1 MLMNEILF
9 SNIFLTLLIL
19 SCATEV
25 YLSIRQNNSAIKHSL
40 TVPNDFKKIIKI
52 KDHTKAAAYTSAKTK
67 INIAGLIVQAL
78 FLYVITLGGWINEL
92 NAILSAYLSNE
103 IIQGVALI
111 LIIMILSSLIE
122 LPLGLYKTFVVDE
135 KFGFNKMTI
144 SLFISDL
151 FKQSIVSLIIVIP
164 VIYIALWIFG
174 NLGESWW
181 IWLWVFFSI
190 FNVVMLAVYPLYI
203 APLFNKFNPMVDKE
217 LKSKIEILLKKC
229 GFESDGLF
237 VMNGSL
243 RSTHGNAYFTG
254 FGKAKRIVFFDTLLE
269 RLTHNEILAVLA
281 HELGHFAHNHVKKR
295 IFALFLISFVGLY
308 LLDFLKTNEW
318 FYFGLGVT
326 EQSNATALLLFVLIS
341 PLVLFFIRP
350 IITFYSR
357 KNEYEADAY
366 ACKYTPAS
374 DLKNSLIK
382 LYRDNAST
390 LTPDNLYS
398 AFYDSH
404 PPAIARIG
412 ALERQKK

>member
-1 MLMNEILF
+1 MNEILF

-350 IITFYSR
+350 IMAFYSR

-382 LYRDNAST
+382 LYRDKAST

>member
-1 MLMNEILF
+1 MNEILF

-92 NAILSAYLSNE
+92 NAILSAYLSGE

-203 APLFNKFNPMVDKE
+203 APLFNKFNPMIDKE

-350 IITFYSR
+350 IMAFYSR

-390 LTPDNLYS
+390 LTPDSLYS

>member
-1 MLMNEILF
+1 MNEILF

-67 INIAGLIVQAL
+67 INIVGLIVQAL
-78 FLYVITLGGWINEL
+78 FLYLITLGGWINEF
-92 NAILSAYLSNE
+92 NTIISAYFSNE

-122 LPLGLYKTFVVDE
+122 LPLGLYKTFIVDE
-135 KFGFNKMTI
+135 KFGFNKMTL

-151 FKQSIVSLIIVIP
+151 FKQSMVSLIIVVP
-164 VIYIALWIFG
+164 VIYVALWIFG

-203 APLFNKFNPMVDKE
+203 APLFNKFNPMMDKE

-350 IITFYSR
+350 IMAFYSR

-390 LTPDNLYS
+390 LTPDSLYS

-404 PPAIARIG
+404 PPAIARIS
-412 ALERQKK
+412 ALEIQKK

>member
-1 MLMNEILF
+1 MNEILF

-92 NAILSAYLSNE
+92 NAILSAYLSGE

-350 IITFYSR
+350 IMAFYSR

-390 LTPDNLYS
+390 LTPDSLYS

>member
-1 MLMNEILF
+1 MNEILF

-25 YLSIRQNNSAIKHSL
+25 YLSIRQNNSAIKHSH

-350 IITFYSR
+350 IMAFYSR

>member
-1 MLMNEILF
+1 MNEILF
-9 SNIFLTLLIL
+9 SNIFLTLLVL

-67 INIAGLIVQAL
+67 INIVGLIVQAL
-78 FLYVITLGGWINEL
+78 FLYLITLGGWINEF
-92 NAILSAYLSNE
+92 NTIISAYFSSE

-122 LPLGLYKTFVVDE
+122 LPLGLYKTFIVDE
-135 KFGFNKMTI
+135 KFGFNKMTL

-151 FKQSIVSLIIVIP
+151 FKQSMVSLIIVVP
-164 VIYIALWIFG
+164 VIYVALWIFG

-203 APLFNKFNPMVDKE
+203 APLFNKFNPMMDKE

-350 IITFYSR
+350 IMAFYSR

-390 LTPDNLYS
+390 LTPDSLYS

-404 PPAIARIG
+404 PPAIARIS
-412 ALERQKK
+412 ALEIQKK

>member
-1 MLMNEILF
+1 MNEILF

-67 INIAGLIVQAL
+67 INIVGLIVQAL
-78 FLYVITLGGWINEL
+78 FLYLITLGGWINEF
-92 NAILSAYLSNE
+92 NTIISAYFSSE

-122 LPLGLYKTFVVDE
+122 LPLGLYKTFIVDE
-135 KFGFNKMTI
+135 KFGFNKMTL

-151 FKQSIVSLIIVIP
+151 FKQSMVSLIIVVP
-164 VIYIALWIFG
+164 VIYVALWIFG

-203 APLFNKFNPMVDKE
+203 APLFNKFNPMMDKE

-350 IITFYSR
+350 IMAFYSR

-390 LTPDNLYS
+390 LTPDSLYS

-404 PPAIARIG
+404 PPAIARIS
-412 ALERQKK
+412 ALEIQKK

>member
-1 MLMNEILF
+1 MNEILF

-67 INIAGLIVQAL
+67 INIVGLIVQAL
-78 FLYVITLGGWINEL
+78 FLYLITLGGWINEF
-92 NAILSAYLSNE
+92 NTIISAYFSSE

-122 LPLGLYKTFVVDE
+122 LPLGLYKTFIVDE
-135 KFGFNKMTI
+135 KFGFNKMTL

-151 FKQSIVSLIIVIP
+151 FKQSMVSLIIVVP
-164 VIYIALWIFG
+164 VIYVALWIFG
-174 NLGESWW
+174 NLGELWW

-203 APLFNKFNPMVDKE
+203 APLFNKFNPMMDKE

-350 IITFYSR
+350 IMAFYSR

-390 LTPDNLYS
+390 LTPDSLYS

-404 PPAIARIG
+404 PPAIARIS
-412 ALERQKK
+412 ALEIQKK

>member
-1 MLMNEILF
+1 MNEILF

-52 KDHTKAAAYTSAKTK
+52 KDHTKAASYTSAKTK

-92 NAILSAYLSNE
+92 NAILSAYLSGE

-174 NLGESWW
+174 NLGESLW

-203 APLFNKFNPMVDKE
+203 APLFNKFNPHD
-217 LKSKIEILLKKC
+217 
-229 GFESDGLF
+229 
-237 VMNGSL
+237 
-243 RSTHGNAYFTG
+243 R
-254 FGKAKRIVFFDTLLE
+254 
-269 RLTHNEILAVLA
+269 
-281 HELGHFAHNHVKKR
+281 
-295 IFALFLISFVGLY
+295 
-308 LLDFLKTNEW
+308 
-318 FYFGLGVT
+318 
-326 EQSNATALLLFVLIS
+326 
-341 PLVLFFIRP
+341 
-350 IITFYSR
+350 
-357 KNEYEADAY
+357 
-366 ACKYTPAS
+366 
-374 DLKNSLIK
+374 
-382 LYRDNAST
+382 
-390 LTPDNLYS
+390 
-398 AFYDSH
+398 
-404 PPAIARIG
+404 
-412 ALERQKK
+412 

>member
-1 MLMNEILF
+1 MNEILF

-67 INIAGLIVQAL
+67 INIAGLIAQAL

-350 IITFYSR
+350 IMAFYSR

>member
-1 MLMNEILF
+1 MNEILF

-25 YLSIRQNNSAIKHSL
+25 YLCIRQNNSAIKHSL

-67 INIAGLIVQAL
+67 INIVGLIVQAL
-78 FLYVITLGGWINEL
+78 FLYLITLGGWINEF
-92 NAILSAYLSNE
+92 NSIISAYFSSE
-103 IIQGVALI
+103 IIQGVTLI
-111 LIIMILSSLIE
+111 LSIMILSSLIE
-122 LPLGLYKTFVVDE
+122 LPLGLYKTFIVDE
-135 KFGFNKMTI
+135 KFGFNKMTL

-151 FKQSIVSLIIVIP
+151 FKQSMVSLIIVVP
-164 VIYIALWIFG
+164 VIYVALWIFG

-203 APLFNKFNPMVDKE
+203 APLFNKFNPMMDKE

-350 IITFYSR
+350 IMAFYSR

-390 LTPDNLYS
+390 LTPDSLYS

-404 PPAIARIG
+404 PPAIARIS
-412 ALERQKK
+412 ALEIQKK

>member
-1 MLMNEILF
+1 MNEILF

-92 NAILSAYLSNE
+92 NAILSAYLSGE

-350 IITFYSR
+350 IMAFYSR

>member
-1 MLMNEILF
+1 MNEILF

-67 INIAGLIVQAL
+67 INIVGLIVQAL
-78 FLYVITLGGWINEL
+78 FLYLITLGGWINEF
-92 NAILSAYLSNE
+92 NTIISAYFSSE

-122 LPLGLYKTFVVDE
+122 LPLGLYKTFIVDE
-135 KFGFNKMTI
+135 KFGFNKMTL

-151 FKQSIVSLIIVIP
+151 FKQSMVSLIIVVP
-164 VIYIALWIFG
+164 VIYVALWIFG

-203 APLFNKFNPMVDKE
+203 APLFNKFNPMMDKE

-318 FYFGLGVT
+318 FYFGLGVS

-350 IITFYSR
+350 IMAFYSR

-390 LTPDNLYS
+390 LTPDSLYS

-404 PPAIARIG
+404 PPAIARIS
-412 ALERQKK
+412 ALEIQKK

>member
-1 MLMNEILF
+1 MNEILF

-67 INIAGLIVQAL
+67 INIVGLIVQAL
-78 FLYVITLGGWINEL
+78 FLYLITLGGWINEF
-92 NAILSAYLSNE
+92 NTIISAYFSSE

-122 LPLGLYKTFVVDE
+122 LPLGLYKTFIVDE
-135 KFGFNKMTI
+135 KFGFNKMTL

-151 FKQSIVSLIIVIP
+151 FKQSIVSLIIVVP
-164 VIYIALWIFG
+164 VIYVALWIFG

-203 APLFNKFNPMVDKE
+203 APLFNKFNPMMDKE

-318 FYFGLGVT
+318 FYFSLGVT

-350 IITFYSR
+350 IMAFYSR

-390 LTPDNLYS
+390 LTPDSLYS

-404 PPAIARIG
+404 PPAIARIS
-412 ALERQKK
+412 ALEIQKK

>member
-1 MLMNEILF
+1 MNEILF

-67 INIAGLIVQAL
+67 INIVGLIVQAL
-78 FLYVITLGGWINEL
+78 FLYLITLGGWINEF
-92 NAILSAYLSNE
+92 NTIISTYFSSE

-111 LIIMILSSLIE
+111 LIIMIISSIIE
-122 LPLGLYKTFVVDE
+122 LPLGLYKTFIVDE
-135 KFGFNKMTI
+135 KFGFNKMTL

-151 FKQSIVSLIIVIP
+151 FKQSMVSLIIVVP
-164 VIYIALWIFG
+164 LIYVALWIFG

-203 APLFNKFNPMVDKE
+203 APLFNKFNPMMDKE

-350 IITFYSR
+350 IMAFYSR

-390 LTPDNLYS
+390 LTPDSLYS

-404 PPAIARIG
+404 PPAIARIS
-412 ALERQKK
+412 ALEIQKK

>member
-1 MLMNEILF
+1 MNEILF

-19 SCATEV
+19 SCVTEV

-308 LLDFLKTNEW
+308 LLDFLKSNEW

-350 IITFYSR
+350 IMAFYSR

-390 LTPDNLYS
+390 LTPDSLYS

>member
-1 MLMNEILF
+1 MNEILF

-78 FLYVITLGGWINEL
+78 FLYVITLGWWINEL

-350 IITFYSR
+350 IMAFYSR

>member
-1 MLMNEILF
+1 MSEILF
-9 SNIFLTLLIL
+9 SNIFLTLLVL

-25 YLSIRQNNSAIKHSL
+25 YLSMRQNKSAIKHSGS
-40 TVPNDFKKIIKI
+40 VPNDFKKIIKI
-52 KDHTKAAAYTSAKTK
+52 KDHAKAAAYTSAKTK
-67 INIAGLIVQAL
+67 INIVGFVIQAL
-78 FLYVITLGGWINEL
+78 FLYMITLGGWINEINNL
-92 NAILSAYLSNE
+92 LSGHLSNE

-122 LPLGLYKTFVVDE
+122 LPLGLYKTFIVDE
-135 KFGFNKMTI
+135 KFGFNKMSI

-151 FKQSIVSLIIVIP
+151 LKQSIVSLIIIVP
-164 VIYIALWIFG
+164 VIYSALWIFG

-181 IWLWVFFSI
+181 LWLWIFFSF
-190 FNVVMLAVYPLYI
+190 FNIVMLALYPLFI
-203 APLFNKFNPMVDKE
+203 APLFNKFNPMANKP

-295 IFALFLISFVGLY
+295 IVILFLISFAGLY

-318 FYFGLGVT
+318 FYLGLGVT
-326 EQSNATALLLFVLIS
+326 DQNNATALLLFILIS

-350 IITFYSR
+350 IMAFYSR

-366 ACKYTPAS
+366 ACKYSPAS

-390 LTPDNLYS
+390 LTPDSLYS

-404 PPAIARIG
+404 PPAIARIS
-412 ALERQKK
+412 ALERHKK

>member
-1 MLMNEILF
+1 MNEILF

-67 INIAGLIVQAL
+67 INIVGLIVQAL
-78 FLYVITLGGWINEL
+78 FLYLITLGGWINEF
-92 NAILSAYLSNE
+92 NTIISAYFSSE

-122 LPLGLYKTFVVDE
+122 LPLGLYKTFIVDE
-135 KFGFNKMTI
+135 KFGFNKMTL

-151 FKQSIVSLIIVIP
+151 FKQSMVSLIIVVP
-164 VIYIALWIFG
+164 VIYVALWIFG

-203 APLFNKFNPMVDKE
+203 APLFNKFNPMMDKE

-350 IITFYSR
+350 IMAFYSR

-366 ACKYTPAS
+366 ACRYTPAS

-390 LTPDNLYS
+390 LTPDSLYS

-404 PPAIARIG
+404 PPAIARIS
-412 ALERQKK
+412 ALEIQKK

>member
-1 MLMNEILF
+1 MNEILF

-67 INIAGLIVQAL
+67 INIVGLIVQAL
-78 FLYVITLGGWINEL
+78 FLYLITLGGWINEF
-92 NAILSAYLSNE
+92 NSIISAYFSSE

-122 LPLGLYKTFVVDE
+122 LPLGLYKTFIVDE
-135 KFGFNKMTI
+135 KFGFNKMTL

-151 FKQSIVSLIIVIP
+151 FKQSMVSLIIVVP
-164 VIYIALWIFG
+164 VIYVALWIFG

-203 APLFNKFNPMVDKE
+203 APLFNKFNPMMDKE

-318 FYFGLGVT
+318 FYFGLGVS

-350 IITFYSR
+350 IMAFYSR

-390 LTPDNLYS
+390 LTPDSLYS

-404 PPAIARIG
+404 PPAIARIS
-412 ALERQKK
+412 ALEIQKK

>member
-1 MLMNEILF
+1 MNEILF

-92 NAILSAYLSNE
+92 NATLSAYLSGE

-350 IITFYSR
+350 IMAFYSR

>member
-1 MLMNEILF
+1 LRKHRNHRKTNQ
-9 SNIFLTLLIL
+9 S
-19 SCATEV
+19 
-25 YLSIRQNNSAIKHSL
+25 YKKKNN
-40 TVPNDFKKIIKI
+40 FKKIIKI

-350 IITFYSR
+350 IMAFYSR

-412 ALERQKK
+412 ALERQKNDNHIKNGI

>member
-1 MLMNEILF
+1 MNEILF

-92 NAILSAYLSNE
+92 NAILSAYLSSE

-254 FGKAKRIVFFDTLLE
+254 FGKAKRIVFFDTLRE

-350 IITFYSR
+350 IMAFYSR

>member
-1 MLMNEILF
+1 MNEILF

-350 IITFYSR
+350 IMAFYSR

-390 LTPDNLYS
+390 LTPDNVYS

>member
-1 MLMNEILF
+1 MNEILF

-67 INIAGLIVQAL
+67 INIVGLIVQAL
-78 FLYVITLGGWINEL
+78 FLYLITLGGWINEF
-92 NAILSAYLSNE
+92 NSIISAYFSSE

-122 LPLGLYKTFVVDE
+122 LPLGLYKTFIVDE
-135 KFGFNKMTI
+135 KFGFNKMTL

-151 FKQSIVSLIIVIP
+151 FKQSMVSLIIVVP
-164 VIYIALWIFG
+164 VIYVALWIFG

-203 APLFNKFNPMVDKE
+203 APLFNKFNPMMDKE

-350 IITFYSR
+350 IMAFYSR

-390 LTPDNLYS
+390 LTPDSLYS

-404 PPAIARIG
+404 PPAIARIS
-412 ALERQKK
+412 ALEIQKK

>member
-1 MLMNEILF
+1 MNEILF

-67 INIAGLIVQAL
+67 INIVGLIVQAL
-78 FLYVITLGGWINEL
+78 FLYLITLGGWINEF
-92 NAILSAYLSNE
+92 NNIISAYFSSE

-111 LIIMILSSLIE
+111 LSIMILSSLIE
-122 LPLGLYKTFVVDE
+122 LPLGLYKTFIVDE
-135 KFGFNKMTI
+135 KFGFNKMTL

-151 FKQSIVSLIIVIP
+151 FKQSMVSLIIVVP
-164 VIYIALWIFG
+164 VIYVALWIFG

-203 APLFNKFNPMVDKE
+203 APLFNKFNPMMDKE

-295 IFALFLISFVGLY
+295 IFVLFLISFVGLY

-350 IITFYSR
+350 IMAFYSR

-390 LTPDNLYS
+390 LTPDSLYS

-404 PPAIARIG
+404 PPAIARIS
-412 ALERQKK
+412 ALEIQKK